1 MKITELD
8 GKLPDVVIPFTM
20 QKQVMHIPD
29 FTPGDVHHLR
39 LTPYSPYDIPG
50 KYRQNLKIF
59 LTPPILWCP
68 TNPLPPSILW
78 YTQPSPF
85 LQLCYVA
92 QNNHP

>member
-8 GKLPDVVIPFTM
+8 GKLPDVVIPFTI

-29 FTPGDVHHLR
+29 FTPGDVHHLQ

-59 LTPPILWCP
+59 LTPTYIMVPNQPPPPKYIMVYPTIPLSPIVLRC
-68 TNPLPPSILW
+68 TE
-78 YTQPSPF
+78 
-85 LQLCYVA
+85 
-92 QNNHP
+92 